1 MDELLAMFT
10 QFGFGEYEARA
21 YVALLQYGP
30 VNGYEL
36 ARHSGVPRGSI
47 YGALA
52 RLEEKGA
59 AVRLE
64 APVGTRFAA
73 VPAEEVLHR
82 LANGFQRTLGRL
94 GDLLAELSEP
104 QQADD
109 VWNVS
114 GYGALLDHARSLVES
129 AGQRLLVATWPEE
142 SAALG
147 DQTADAVGRGVQVS
161 TLCLANCPQECGH
174 CRGRVFRYPTRAEPN
189 LRWLLV
195 VPDGREMLAAEI
207 HFTRGGERPAN
218 SSAVRTRQRLLVNL
232 AESYV
237 WQSTA
242 LAAVMAG
249 LGLHLESAL
258 PPETCDVLESL
269 DSDWITTHGI
279 G

>member
-1 MDELLAMFT
+1 LDELLAMFT
-10 QFGFGEYEARA
+10 QLGFGEYEARA

-52 RLEEKGA
+52 RLEEKCA
-59 AVRLE
+59 AIRLE
-64 APVGTRFAA
+64 APAGTRYAA

-82 LANGFQRTLGRL
+82 LAGGFQRTLGRL

-109 VWNVS
+109 VWNAS

-129 AGQRLLVATWPEE
+129 AGQRLLLATWPEE
-142 SAALG
+142 SAALSEE
-147 DQTADAVGRGVQVS
+147 TAGALGRNVEVS

-174 CRGRVFRYPTRAEPN
+174 CRGRVYRYPTRAEPD

-207 HFTRGGERPAN
+207 HFTEGGEQPAN
-218 SSAVRTRQRLLVNL
+218 ASVVRTRQRLLVNL
-232 AESYV
+232 AESYIR
-237 WQSTA
+237 QSTA
-242 LAAVMAG
+242 LAAVMGG
-249 LGLHLESAL
+249 LGAHLESAL

-269 DSDWITTHGI
+269 DSDWMVTHGI
-279 G
+279 R

>member
-10 QFGFGEYEARA
+10 QLGFGEYEARA

-64 APVGTRFAA
+64 APAGTRYAA

-82 LANGFQRTLGRL
+82 LAGGFQQTLGRL
-94 GDLLAELSEP
+94 GDLLAQLSEP
-104 QQADD
+104 PQADD
-109 VWNVS
+109 VWNAS
-114 GYGALLDHARSLVES
+114 GYGALLDHARSLVDS
-129 AGQRLLVATWPEE
+129 AGQRLLLATWPEE
-142 SAALG
+142 SAALSE
-147 DQTADAVGRGVQVS
+147 QTAGAVGRSAQVS

-174 CRGRVFRYPTRAEPN
+174 CRGRVYRYPTRAEPE
-189 LRWLLV
+189 LRWLIV

-207 HFTRGGERPAN
+207 HFTEAGRPAA
-218 SSAVRTRQRLLVNL
+218 SASVVRTRQRLLVNL
-232 AESYV
+232 AESYIR
-237 WQSTA
+237 QSTA
-242 LAAVMAG
+242 MAAVMTG
-249 LGLHLESAL
+249 LGPHLESAL
-258 PPETCDVLESL
+258 PPKTREILGSL
-269 DSDWITTHGI
+269 DSDWMITHGI
-279 G
+279 R